1 MGTRS
6 WWGWGD
12 EERHLGGDALD
23 GLAHLVADRLGSELP
38 SPASVPDPAGL
49 PPAPTVSVPDGLGA
63 LFSTDPVDRV
73 RHSRGNA
80 YRDVVRALHGE
91 LPAYVDAVARPGS
104 ADDVE
109 RLLDWAAD
117 SGAACVPFGGGSS
130 VVGGVTTPLVDRPVV
145 AMDLERFAG
154 VDEVDEVSLAAHVR
168 GGTYGPAINDALR
181 DRGLTLR
188 FFPQSWEFSTLG
200 GWVATRAGG
209 HFATGPTH
217 IDDLVESID
226 AVTPAGR
233 WASRRLPA
241 SGAGPSPDR
250 LLLGSEGAFGV
261 ITGAW
266 VRVQRR
272 PMFRASAT
280 VAFPDLHAGL
290 DGLRAITQAGL
301 RPANARLLDP
311 AEAQLNGAG
320 DGSGAVLA
328 LGLEGSDHPLGP
340 ALARTL
346 ELCRDHGGTVT
357 DGPHE
362 REGDRTGEASG
373 GSGQWR
379 AAFLN
384 APYLRDA
391 LVRLGVVVETF
402 ETATTWDQVHDLVDD
417 VAGAARAAA
426 TDACGAAVVTTR
438 VTHAYPDGC
447 APYFTVLAPGR
458 RGDEVAQ
465 WDAVKTAASD
475 AILAA
480 GGTITHHHAVGRDH
494 VPWYSRQV
502 PDLHGRSMAAVKATL
517 DPRGVCNPGVLALG

>member
-1 MGTRS
+1 MRS

-12 EERHLGGDALD
+12 EDRHLRGDALE
-23 GLAHLVADRLGSELP
+23 GLAALVADRLGND
-38 SPASVPDPAGL
+38 VPTPVAVRDPATL
-49 PPAPTVSVPDGLGA
+49 PPAATLQVPATLADL
-63 LFSTDPVDRV
+63 LDTDPVDRV

-80 YRDVVRALHGE
+80 YRDVVRALHGD
-91 LPAYVDAVARPGS
+91 LPAYVEAVARPRS
-104 ADDVE
+104 TDDVE
-109 RLLDWAAD
+109 RLLAWADEA
-117 SGAACVPFGGGSS
+117 GVACVPFGGGTS
-130 VVGGVTTPLVDRPVV
+130 VVGGVTTPVGQPVV
-145 AMDLERFAG
+145 ALDLEGLAG
-154 VDEVDEVSLAAHVR
+154 VDEVDPVSLAAHVR

-181 DRGLTLR
+181 PYGLTLR

-217 IDDLVESID
+217 VDDLVEAVD

-233 WASRRLPA
+233 WSSRRLPA

-250 LLLGSEGAFGV
+250 LLLGSEGSFGV

-272 PMFRASAT
+272 PTFRASAT

-290 DGLRAITQAGL
+290 HALRAVTQAGL

-320 DGSGAVLA
+320 DGSSAVLA
-328 LGLEGSDHPLGP
+328 LGFEGADHPLGP
-340 ALARTL
+340 VLARTV
-346 ELCRDHGGTVT
+346 ELCRDHGGSVT

-362 REGDRTGEASG
+362 REGDRTGAASG
-373 GSGQWR
+373 GSGEWR
-379 AAFLN
+379 AAFLH

-402 ETATTWDQVHDLVDD
+402 ETATTWDRVHDLVDD
-417 VAGAARAAA
+417 VAAAARDAAE
-426 TDACGAAVVTTR
+426 DVCGAAVVTTR
-438 VTHAYPDGC
+438 VTHAYADGC

-465 WDAVKTAASD
+465 WDAVKAAASD

-494 VPWYSRQV
+494 APWYGRQV
-502 PDLHGRSMAAVKATL
+502 PDLHRRSLAAVKREL
-517 DPRGVCNPGVLALG
+517 DSAGVMNPGVLGLW